1 MRTKKSVVH
10 TCLSHSFARQQEM
23 TATSQAGPLRQRQP
37 STAEHRHR
45 LDHTQQR
52 QVRPRRAPRDV
63 TSLGAAPA
71 QVARSWRTTQP
82 PSRSQKVTRESLHGV
97 NDEVEA
103 AGHGR
108 ATVGRQWAVL
118 LATTKSEPRTCFHR
132 GGGGGI
138 RTHGGLPLTRFP
150 SVPIR
155 PLSHPSNVSDRPCR
169 ANSSSGMLP
178 VLSSPPLSA
187 RMHRTVG

>member
-10 TCLSHSFARQQEM
+10 ACLSHSFARQQEM

-82 PSRSQKVTRESLHGV
+82 PSRSQKVTREFLHGV

-108 ATVGRQWAVL
+108 ATVGRQWQFCWPPTVAKHEFAFTV
-118 LATTKSEPRTCFHR
+118 AEGVGFEPTEGCPSHAFQACRFGRSRTPPTSPIDR
-132 GGGGGI
+132 VERI
-138 RTHGGLPLTRFP
+138 R
-150 SVPIR
+150 V
-155 PLSHPSNVSDRPCR
+155 R
-169 ANSSSGMLP
+169 ACY
-178 VLSSPPLSA
+178 
-187 RMHRTVG
+187 RR